1 MDNILMSIF
10 VISVSCLCESAIISQ
25 NSGLLK
31 SVTLLA
37 DATYTDLGPYVDS
50 GSRAMRHGPFYN
62 I

>member
-1 MDNILMSIF
+1 MSIF

-50 GSRAMRHGPFYN
+50 GSRAMRHGPFL
-62 I
+62 